1 MISAVISLC
10 KIIPNKSVLE
20 ALNNVWTRYQEDLH
34 PRFKIEFGL
43 ESANFILKNNALT
56 LDFKFCLQIKKTAM
70 RIIFTPTF
78 ASLTFRYHEINDY
91 SIIH

>member
-1 MISAVISLC
+1 MVI
-10 KIIPNKSVLE
+10 E
-20 ALNNVWTRYQEDLH
+20 ALGNVWTTYQDDLQL
-34 PRFKIEFGL
+34 RFKIEFGL